1 MTQSIHSFVNGKAD
15 GGDATVTRP
24 SDWNAVHKAIM
35 QVSAQSGASVTL
47 ADSDNGKIIDLT
59 GSSAQT
65 VNLPDAST
73 LIADWCVY
81 IRNSNTG
88 VGDAGEAI
96 IDPNGTQT
104 VDGLGAGNPI
114 YSWPGS
120 IHLLRRASSTSW
132 TSIIIRGG
140 FVEVQD
146 TAGDTLHWP
155 ANAVKVDIEL
165 LGAGGGGSSGQKGAS
180 GTARFGGGGGGGGAR
195 FFASFAGN
203 ALTASTALTCTCG
216 TGGTGATTNTGT
228 STLTG
233 SDGTNSTVSASGLPT
248 LYGFGGS
255 KGTNAP
261 YGGGGAS
268 MLGSVANQV
277 YGAPGGNNNAGYS
290 SGTQFRGSAGGG
302 TGQVFNSNEA
312 ESTVWGG
319 AGGGGEPN
327 GAPSAASGPGG
338 RSVFGGAGGGGG
350 GSISSGGTAYA
361 GGDGGGTGQ
370 SSSYDNNG
378 GGGAAGAT
386 GANGTA
392 GTAGPTVLGPGTGG
406 GGGGASSAASGGNGA
421 NGGIAC
427 GGGGGGSTNTGAVAG
442 GGGNGG
448 NGLIRM
454 SYR

>member
-1 MTQSIHSFVNGKAD
+1 MRAVHPFVNPKAD
-15 GGDATVTRP
+15 GGDTTITRP
-24 SDWNAVHKAIM
+24 SDWNATHKAVASI
-35 QVSAQSGASVTL
+35 SAQTGNYTIVDA
-47 ADSDNGKIIDLT
+47 DNGKIIRAT

-65 VNLPDAST
+65 FTMPAAT
-73 LIADWCVY
+73 GLIADWC
-81 IRNSNTG
+81 IWIENRNTG
-88 VGDAGEAI
+88 VGSASELAI
-96 IDPNGTQT
+96 ARASTDTIDGQT
-104 VDGLGAGNPI
+104 TI
-114 YSWPGS
+114 YTWPGS
-120 IHLLRRASSTSW
+120 LHLLFRTGSGTWESLCL
-132 TSIIIRGG
+132 RGG
-140 FVEVQD
+140 EIEVQS
-146 TAGDTLHWP
+146 TAGNTLHWP
-155 ANAVKVDIEL
+155 PNVSRVDFDL
-165 LGAGGGGSSGQKGAS
+165 LGAGGGGSSGQKGAT
-180 GTARFGGGGGGGGAR
+180 GTARYGGGGGGGGSR

-216 TGGTGATTNTGT
+216 TGGAGATTNTGAT
-228 STLTG
+228 TLTG

-255 KGTNAP
+255 RGTNSP

-327 GAPSAASGPGG
+327 ATISSASGFGG
-338 RSVFGGAGGGGG
+338 RSIFGGAGGGGG
-350 GSISSGGTAYA
+350 GSISTAGTAFA

-370 SSSYDNNG
+370 QSSYDNNG

-392 GTAGPTVLGPGTGG
+392 GTAGPTLLGPGTGG
-406 GGGGASSAASGGNGA
+406 GGGGALSAASGGNGA
-421 NGGIAC
+421 NGGRGC

-448 NGLIRM
+448 DGLIRAW
-454 SYR
+454 YW